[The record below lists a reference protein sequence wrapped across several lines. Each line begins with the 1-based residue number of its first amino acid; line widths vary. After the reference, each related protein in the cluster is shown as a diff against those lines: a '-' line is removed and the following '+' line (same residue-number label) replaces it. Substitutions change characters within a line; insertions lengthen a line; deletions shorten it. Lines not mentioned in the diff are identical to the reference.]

1 MFEREREREICFL
14 NIKMTQRRMLMKSS
28 SLPSARYC
36 SLLRI
41 GGRNVEI
48 DARGFL
54 CVDSNI
60 LAIDGV

>member
-1 MFEREREREICFL
+1 
-14 NIKMTQRRMLMKSS
+14 MKSS